1 MNVLPAALA
10 AAALTARDHLDGLAR
25 RAASSGLRTGEGGFA
40 AAMGAAAGAAVFSD
54 ALLGAIRARLE
65 ELRTVAK

>member
-1 MNVLPAALA
+1 MNVLPGALA
-10 AAALTARDHLDGLAR
+10 SAALTARDRLDGLAR
-25 RAASSGLRTGEGGFA
+25 DAAASGLRPGRGGFA
-40 AAMGAAAGAAVFSD
+40 AAMGEAAGAAVFTD